1 MGLEMGINL
10 GAATEEEGWSGGV
23 HVTLECPRDAAWKL
37 FSDFGGLC
45 KWKPA
50 ITVCDLVEGKDNEV
64 GSVRYCRGTL
74 PDSWVHEWLLVHD
87 NENYLLKYR
96 MEGNRFR
103 FPEGVQGYVSQI
115 QFHAAGKGKTSVDW
129 TYSVQPVATQ
139 TYEQFPNFM
148 TAYGKGSDSPVDG
161 VFDGEL
167 MLAQLPS
174 FELHDP

>member
-1 MGLEMGINL
+1 MFRVSLVSVCAVELRIQCRKFTSVGRRLSVVMGLEMGINL

-115 QFHAAGKGKTSVDW
+115 QV
-129 TYSVQPVATQ
+129 
-139 TYEQFPNFM
+139 
-148 TAYGKGSDSPVDG
+148 
-161 VFDGEL
+161 
-167 MLAQLPS
+167 
-174 FELHDP
+174 